1 MPPAAVLLDL
11 YDTLVNGDWYRWRTE
26 LAAMTG
32 CREDDLG
39 RAYHETRFDR
49 NTGRLG
55 SASGEVRAL
64 LRAAGLDPTDNLV
77 RRVADAET
85 AFGRTVRLYDD
96 ALPTVRELRTRGHAL
111 ALVSNCSHATRG
123 IVDDLGFDQ
132 LFDTVVLSFE
142 LGVRKPDAGIYQ
154 AALAALDTAPAD
166 ALFVDDQTAYCD
178 GARALGIET
187 RLIVRSDARP
197 AEGFASSTNGHA
209 VIENLTALL

>member
-1 MPPAAVLLDL
+1 MPPDAVLLDL

-32 CREDDLG
+32 CSEDDLG
-39 RAYHETRFDR
+39 RAYHETRLDR
-49 NTGRLG
+49 NTGKLG
-55 SASGEVRAL
+55 SAAGEVRAL
-64 LRAAGLDPTDNLV
+64 LRAAGLDPTDDLV
-77 RRVADAET
+77 RRVAEAET
-85 AFGRTVRLYDD
+85 AFGKTVRPYDD
-96 ALPTVRELRTRGHAL
+96 ALPTIRELRARGYSL

-123 IVDDLGFDQ
+123 IVDDLGFDE
-132 LFDTVVLSFE
+132 LFDAVVLSFE
-142 LGVRKPDAGIYQ
+142 LGVRKPDAGIYR
-154 AALAALDTAPAD
+154 AALTALETAPAD